1 MRLEP
6 LEKLMLMFEMMG
18 YVQSSENPDHLV
30 FVGDYFTVVRRGGA
44 FIDQVI
50 KTLQL
55 TKPLTEED
63 IERMQKAKE
72 ERAKAIANKEQEQ
85 RYKQSL
91 IELTNK
97 DRQEQKEFREM
108 TKATTFDA
116 DKFAEEVKQSIVDER
131 PGAKAKTIKVDEN
144 STSDLVTKGDP
155 QDNLS

>member
-72 ERAKAIANKEQEQ
+72 ERAKAIANKE
-85 RYKQSL
+85 
-91 IELTNK
+91 
-97 DRQEQKEFREM
+97 
-108 TKATTFDA
+108 
-116 DKFAEEVKQSIVDER
+116 
-131 PGAKAKTIKVDEN
+131 
-144 STSDLVTKGDP
+144 
-155 QDNLS
+155 